1 MSVSQSGLTV
11 SGTYTGTSS
20 LNYVVEIAAN
30 PAKYNWSDDGGTTW
44 EEVFVPC
51 HTTTELLNN
60 GVTIAFASTTGHTA
74 GDSWEWTSHYVIP
87 INTENMAMINDDGRR
102 DVIFYDETNNGIN
115 TIVDVHG
122 SSPSLGTI
130 SATTKS
136 SVAMQVNNKEVHI
149 GMGRGD
155 LEFPKWAGIISH
167 KQFGND
173 YSDAITVESGILS
186 SPSLF
191 PDLYSTVEIGDCIY
205 GIEWQGKFIY
215 KFVKSTQSFERKS
228 EQTFLKTQGLAVRNI
243 DTDGNKGLWVFDGDP
258 AITDSNGEG
267 RLYALTTDDMS
278 LAFHCDIVDV
288 TTSHMDNFTSTI
300 SDIIQTGDID
310 TEDIIWFSRHF
321 GTDGIIAGETFP
333 KPEGSDGSG
342 TKLDEINEWL
352 WNVETPTAATT
363 LNPSNRSFAPILNSD
378 TGWQALG
385 SSIHSRNN
393 QPLRDGANA
402 HINSWDLISETN
414 GLEITAMVIDTNNHL
429 IVTVN
434 EDLEQLEIWSY
445 DDTGAAP
452 VITDTLGIESGD
464 KMGENSVDFTNRII
478 FILGSD
484 ELRSYTYDSDGTN
497 ITLADTLSGVTTHV
511 TTDTPPQP
519 DPLTGNAQP
528 AICCDAANGILF
540 AAWHSL
546 ESPATKS
553 ELVSLPYDNNGDF
566 QAIKSR
572 LLDYQNE
579 DPGTSTVWST
589 LYANNGILC
598 ATAQDLWAG
607 LYTFEYNTSTGE
619 ATDWDSYTPDGDQ
632 DDDLRMDYSG
642 AMTGLWQILSPNPSD
657 PSFTLFAAY
666 KGSDAAT
673 TKVYSFIIHGVT
685 GAISEHATS
694 PQTTDAGAKGASG
707 YVTIDTHS
715 SQLITCSTRASTST
729 YRIQFYDYEDDGTI
743 AFATDL
749 DMKDD
754 EANTGYGTESGNEIS
769 TPYLPVCDP
778 DYNIVYIASA
788 MGFWHARYYEKPI
801 CNIPKKCLVPTDNT
815 QYVGVLTNPGNF
827 DTNSIDREIQIY
839 DDATW
844 QDAASLV
851 AIVKYNRTPWTAVY
865 NSNSFNEGAYEL
877 SIPGTQN
884 ILGICSLGYD
894 DDFDENGTIAITS
907 GAVGGSQSN
916 MYHNSIS
923 ATMSKDL
930 TINACV
936 AANPVLDVSE
946 GTPSLQEVSDGG
958 IKKFNIMAGNGVG
971 QWLSI
976 NFRTTPGQFYEVAPV
991 MQSLLEIELDHSS
1004 DGDGF
1009 STDDRVWYKASFVY
1023 DGYQE
1028 SPLGDLAEDTNGNT
1042 YIDGNDKDIQITLTF
1057 RTSDAV
1063 SKRVSH
1069 LRLYRAVEPKTGAGI
1084 KPSVYF
1090 RFFKQL
1096 ALNTNFILDDSDTSN
1111 PAWETVR
1118 ERIIYD
1124 DYSINGGSYESI
1136 VGISESLDNTW
1147 VNYGLSAQLNNQ
1159 LFVSNCYH
1167 PQIDGADNFI
1177 FKSKPYNFDQ
1187 FDPSVDLLKLP
1198 TVPTA
1203 LASYNGRIYAF
1214 DENNTYRIEPNYLYV
1229 EDTFEGVGCLNQDSV
1244 SVTEYGMCFLD
1255 KNNIYLHNG
1264 VQPVPIGDPIV
1275 RGDTKAWQNVSSNWT
1290 PKVLFDASRNSYVA
1304 LFYDGSGDYYGWA
1317 FNLTR
1322 RRWDL
1327 WHFDS
1332 TEPKGL
1338 LTGKNGEIFV
1348 NNGTNLISWLGG
1360 SSNDA
1365 WSWTSKKITMDT
1377 STQVKFFKKTRVAGI
1392 SSSCIDTI
1400 ITSEG
1405 TPTKSGSTDGD
1416 QDYVYSLSGSDAKA
1430 KWIQYTIANESGSNT
1445 VDAIGTVFRRRGV
1458 K

>member
-1 MSVSQSGLTV
+1 MSVTQSGLTV

-20 LNYVVEIAAN
+20 KNYVVEIAAN
-30 PAKYNWSDDGGTTW
+30 SAKYNWSDDGGTTW
-44 EEVFVPC
+44 EAVMVPL
-51 HTTTELLNN
+51 HTTTEPLNK
-60 GVTIAFASTTGHTA
+60 GVTIAFASTTGHTT

-102 DVIFYDETNNGIN
+102 DVIFYDETNSGIN
-115 TIVDVHG
+115 SIVDLHG

-191 PDLYSTVEIGDCIY
+191 PDLYSTVEIGDYIY

-243 DTDGNKGLWVFDGDP
+243 DADGNKGLWVFDGDP
-258 AITDSNGEG
+258 SIVDSNGEG

-300 SDIIQTGDID
+300 SDIIQTGDIA
-310 TEDIIWFSRHF
+310 TEDVIWFSRHF
-321 GTDGIIAGETFP
+321 GTDGGAGETFP
-333 KPEGSDGSG
+333 KPAGSDGSG

-363 LNPSNRSFAPILNSD
+363 LDPLNRSFAPILNSD

-385 SSIHSRNN
+385 SNIHSRNN

-414 GLEITAMVIDTNNHL
+414 GLEITAMVIDTDNRL
-429 IVTVN
+429 IITVN
-434 EDLEQLEIWSY
+434 EDLNQLEIWSY

-452 VITDTLGIESGD
+452 VLKDTMAGLGNRD

-478 FILGSD
+478 FIIGGD
-484 ELRSYTYDSDGTN
+484 GDYIKSYTYDSDGDN
-497 ITLADTLSGVTTHV
+497 ITLADTLS
-511 TTDTPPQP
+511 
-519 DPLTGNAQP
+519 PLTSLIAIVGEEL
-528 AICCDAANGILF
+528 AICCDTTNKILF
-540 AAWHSL
+540 AAWRSQGGSQSEMISL
-546 ESPATKS
+546 TYETNGDM
-553 ELVSLPYDNNGDF
+553 SLPL
-566 QAIKSR
+566 SR
-572 LLDYQNE
+572 LVDYQDE
-579 DPGTSTVWST
+579 DPGASTVWNT

-598 ATAQDLWAG
+598 ATAENMWGG

-619 ATDWDSYTPDGDQ
+619 ATGWDSYTPDGDQ
-632 DDDLRMDYSG
+632 DDDLRMDYNNTSN
-642 AMTGLWQILSPNPSD
+642 LWHMLSPNPSD

-666 KGSDAAT
+666 RGIANPYGNYTS
-673 TKVYSFIIHGVT
+673 KVYSFIIHGVT
-685 GAISEHATS
+685 GAISAHATS
-694 PQTTDAGAKGASG
+694 PQQTDAGDEGASG
-707 YVTIDTHS
+707 YMAIDTHS
-715 SQLITCSTRASTST
+715 NQLITCSTHSSHSE

-749 DMKDD
+749 DMEDD
-754 EANTGYGTESGNEIS
+754 EANTGYGTGSGDEIS
-769 TPYLPVCDP
+769 QPYLPVCDP
-778 DYNIVYIASA
+778 DCNIVYIASI

-801 CNIPKKCLVPTDNT
+801 CNVPKKCLVQTDNT

-827 DTNSIDREIQIY
+827 VTNSIDREIQIY
-839 DDATW
+839 DDAAW
-844 QDAASLV
+844 QDIASLV
-851 AIVKYNRTPWTAVY
+851 AIVKYDRTAWTAVY

-877 SIPGTQN
+877 SIPADQN
-884 ILGICSLGYD
+884 ILGICSFGYD
-894 DDFDENGTIAITS
+894 EDFNENGTIAIIS
-907 GAVGGSQSN
+907 GAVGGSKSIIH
-916 MYHNSIS
+916 HNSIS

-930 TINACV
+930 TLNTCV
-936 AANPVLDVSE
+936 SSSELDISE
-946 GTPSLQEVSDGG
+946 GTPSFEEDFGNG

-971 QWLSI
+971 QWLSV
-976 NFRTTPGQFYEVAPV
+976 NFRTSPPFSPPSQFYGATPI

-1004 DGDGF
+1004 VGDGF
-1009 STDDRVWYKASFVY
+1009 GTSERVWYKASFVY

-1042 YIDGNDKDIQITLTF
+1042 YIDGNNKDIQITLTF
-1057 RTSDAV
+1057 RTADTV

-1069 LRLYRAVEPKTGAGI
+1069 LRLYRAVEPKLGAGI

-1090 RFFKQL
+1090 RFFKQF

-1111 PAWETVR
+1111 PEWETVR
-1118 ERIIYD
+1118 ERIVYD

-1159 LFVSNCYH
+1159 LFVSKCYH
-1167 PQIDGADNFI
+1167 PQIDGADNFM

-1338 LTGKNGEIFV
+1338 LTGKSGEIFV

-1360 SSNDA
+1360 SGNDA

-1405 TPTKSGSTDGD
+1405 APTKSGSTDGN
-1416 QDYVYSLSGSDAKA
+1416 QDYVYSLGGSNAKA

-1445 VDAIGTVFRRRGV
+1445 VDAIGTIFRRRGFR
-1458 K
+1458 